1 MAAYGT
7 MQAHT
12 STGNPLCDKLK
23 RQYADRGAAKVV
35 RNNAPSTSV
44 MIKRVQNGLD
54 PYENAPNPLTEKRTA
69 SAAQMQRRQ
78 MAESAKTPTAH
89 TTAAR
94 RPVQQS
100 AQPKTSPAK
109 PKTASP
115 AAARPAAQKPAVRS
129 VADTRVESRRS
140 RSAAAAAR
148 TAKAETPMTEVKV
161 ARAPFPFT
169 AVMMLSIFTLMI
181 MVLVYSFAQNY
192 ELSSEINTLEAQQ
205 RALAEQEKELNLRLE
220 ERNDIRLIEDIAVNE
235 IGMVKDDFVESR
247 FVTVSGGNR
256 VVMAAQEEEEARV
269 QDGVFATML
278 SAIGENFAKLREYI
292 D

>member
-7 MQAHT
+7 MQIHT

-23 RQYADRGAAKVV
+23 RQYADRGAAKAV
-35 RNNAPSTSV
+35 RNHAPSTSL

-54 PYENAPNPLTEKRTA
+54 PYENAPNPLTERRTV

-78 MAESAKTPTAH
+78 MAESTKAP
-89 TTAAR
+89 R
-94 RPVQQS
+94 RPVQQKAKSTAVPARPQS
-100 AQPKTSPAK
+100 ASVP
-109 PKTASP
+109 
-115 AAARPAAQKPAVRS
+115 AARPAVKKPTVRS
-129 VADTRVESRRS
+129 VADMQVESRRS
-140 RSAAAAAR
+140 RSAAAVAR
-148 TAKAETPMTEVKV
+148 TAKADARMTEVRV

-192 ELSSEINTLEAQQ
+192 ELSHEINTLEAQQ
-205 RALAEQEKELNLRLE
+205 RALAAQEQQLTLQLE

-235 IGMVKDDFVESR
+235 IGMVKGDLVENR

-256 VVMAAQEEEEARV
+256 VVMVAYEDEASRV
-269 QDGVFATML
+269 QKGIFGTML
-278 SAIGENFAKLREYI
+278 SAIGENFEKLKEYI

>member
-7 MQAHT
+7 MQVQT

-23 RQYADRGAAKVV
+23 RQYADRGAAKAV
-35 RNNAPSTSV
+35 RKTAPSTSV

-54 PYENAPNPLTEKRTA
+54 PYENAPNPLTEKRTVT
-69 SAAQMQRRQ
+69 AAQMQRRQ
-78 MAESAKTPTAH
+78 MAESAKAP
-89 TTAAR
+89 AAR
-94 RPVQQS
+94 RPVQQG
-100 AQPKTSPAK
+100 AQPKSASAK
-109 PKTASP
+109 PRTASP

-129 VADTRVESRRS
+129 VADTRMESRRS

-148 TAKAETPMTEVKV
+148 TAKAETPVTEVRV

-169 AVMMLSIFTLMI
+169 AVMMLSIFTLMV

-192 ELSSEINTLEAQQ
+192 ELSNEISTLEAQQ
-205 RALAEQEKELNLRLE
+205 RILAEQERELSLRLE

-235 IGMVKDDFVESR
+235 IGMVKGDLVENR

-256 VVMAAQEEEEARV
+256 VVIATFEDEEPKVQE
-269 QDGVFATML
+269 GIFSTML
-278 SAIGENFAKLREYI
+278 SAIGENFAKLKEYI